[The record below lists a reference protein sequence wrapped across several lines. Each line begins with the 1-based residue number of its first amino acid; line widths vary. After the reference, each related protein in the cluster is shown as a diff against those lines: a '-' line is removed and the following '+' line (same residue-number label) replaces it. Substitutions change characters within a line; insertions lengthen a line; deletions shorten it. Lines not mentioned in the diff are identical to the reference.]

1 MDAEEQFAL
10 LEKGILLKGDLMRC
24 DDTGWLKI
32 GDTFSNEVFDLT
44 EGEIEEL
51 LALAEEDDA
60 WTRRVKAEAKYYDKH
75 PGNFLLDY
83 FRVLNF
89 GGTVTGC
96 SYGDMITFPN
106 RRYLFWREP
115 QQ

>member
-32 GDTFSNEVFDLT
+32 GATFSNEVFDLT

-51 LALAEEDDA
+51 LALAEEGDA
-60 WTRRVKAEAKYYDKH
+60 WKAEAKYYDKY

-83 FRVLNF
+83 FRVLNL

-106 RRYLFWREP
+106 RRHLFWREP

>member
-10 LEKGILLKGDLMRC
+10 LEKGILLKEDPMRR

-32 GDTFSNEVFDLT
+32 GDTFSNEVYDLT

-60 WTRRVKAEAKYYDKH
+60 
-75 PGNFLLDY
+75 
-83 FRVLNF
+83 
-89 GGTVTGC
+89 
-96 SYGDMITFPN
+96 
-106 RRYLFWREP
+106 
-115 QQ
+115 

>member
-60 WTRRVKAEAKYYDKH
+60 WTRRVKAEFPSGLL
-75 PGNFLLDY
+75 PGAEFGWNGDG
-83 FRVLNF
+83 VL
-89 GGTVTGC
+89 
-96 SYGDMITFPN
+96 I
-106 RRYLFWREP
+106 R
-115 QQ
+115 

>member
-32 GDTFSNEVFDLT
+32 GATFSNEVFDLT

-51 LALAEEDDA
+51 LALAEEGDV
-60 WTRRVKAEAKYYDKH
+60 WTQRVKAEA
-75 PGNFLLDY
+75 N
-83 FRVLNF
+83 
-89 GGTVTGC
+89 
-96 SYGDMITFPN
+96 YG
-106 RRYLFWREP
+106 
-115 QQ
+115 QSCAAAQ